1 MVVLTKVQ
9 ENLLL
14 LPLHEQLVVGQ
25 EVCILLLLD
34 LLNDGFCLLE
44 QRHGRATG
52 ETSPSPHDKG
62 HITYLPACHTGTPS
76 PRSSS
81 RPCSRDVKLVL
92 IYTQPFNKE
101 NLASVVKYQLNNRS
115 FCLF

>member
-1 MVVLTKVQ
+1 MMVVLTKVH

-25 EVCILLLLD
+25 EVCVLLLPD

-52 ETSPSPHDKG
+52 ETTPSPHDKG
-62 HITYLPACHTGTPS
+62 HIIHILPPCHTRTPS
-76 PRSSS
+76 PRSCP
-81 RPCSRDVKLVL
+81 RPW
-92 IYTQPFNKE
+92 F
-101 NLASVVKYQLNNRS
+101 
-115 FCLF
+115 

>member
-1 MVVLTKVQ
+1 MTSHVSHLGKFLSFPGITLPPAVRMFGKKGDRTMEGGAHEKTAVVLTKVQ

-14 LPLHEQLVVGQ
+14 PPLHEQLVVGQ

-52 ETSPSPHDKG
+52 ETSPSP
-62 HITYLPACHTGTPS
+62 
-76 PRSSS
+76 
-81 RPCSRDVKLVL
+81 
-92 IYTQPFNKE
+92 
-101 NLASVVKYQLNNRS
+101 
-115 FCLF
+115 